1 VGAVQQRRL
10 GRLGHES
17 SVLIYG
23 AAALAEV
30 DQPTADASV
39 QLALDAGINHF
50 DVAASYG
57 DAELRLGPWMPTIRD
72 RILLATKT
80 ELRDRNEAWAQINRS
95 LERLQTDHLDLIQ
108 IHAVGDLA
116 ELDLVTGPGGSLE
129 AAVRARAEGL
139 AGAVGITGHGHQAP
153 ATHLEALARF
163 PFDTVLTP
171 LNWVLGQ
178 DPAYL
183 ADYQALVAEV
193 RAQEVGLMVIKTVSR
208 RNWPEGPVEHSYG
221 TWYEPFEDQERI
233 GAAVAWVL
241 SHPEVTGI
249 ATPGDVRLLPML
261 IQAEQRLSQTS
272 RAEAEAVLAR
282 APDYSSPFID
292 IPF

>member
-1 VGAVQQRRL
+1 VQQRRL
-10 GRLGHES
+10 GRLGHQS

-30 DQPTADASV
+30 DQDVADASV

-72 RILLATKT
+72 RVFLATKT
-80 ELRDRNEAWAQINRS
+80 GLRDREAAWAQINRS
-95 LERLQTDHLDLIQ
+95 LERLRTDHLDLIQ
-108 IHAVGDLA
+108 VHAVGDLA

-129 AAVRARAEGL
+129 AAVRAREEGL
-139 AGAVGITGHGHQAP
+139 AAAIGITGHGHQAP

-163 PFDTVLTP
+163 RFDTVLTP
-171 LNWVLGQ
+171 LNHVLSQ

-183 ADYQALVAEV
+183 ADYQALAAE
-193 RAQEVGLMVIKTVSR
+193 AQAQDVGLMIIKAASR
-208 RNWPEGPVEHSYG
+208 RNWPEEPVEHAYG
-221 TWYEPFEDQERI
+221 TWYEPFDDQERI

-249 ATPGDVRLLPML
+249 ATPGDVRLLPL
-261 IQAEQRLSQTS
+261 LVEAERRLPEIGLADAEQ
-272 RAEAEAVLAR
+272 VLAG
-282 APDYSSPFID
+282 AGGYSSPFLH

>member
-1 VGAVQQRRL
+1 MQQRRL

-72 RILLATKT
+72 RVLLATKT

-108 IHAVGDLA
+108 IHSVGDLA
-116 ELDLVTGPGGSLE
+116 ELDRVTGPGGSLE
-129 AAVRARAEGL
+129 AAVRAREEGL

-282 APDYSSPFID
+282 APDYSSPFIN